1 MLSMTDTDLIMG
13 IVIRRFSSVPARLLE
28 VARDFRGSD

>member
-13 IVIRRFSSVPARLLE
+13 IVIRRFSVPARLLE